1 MLQLPPSQYPPFN
14 VSAGS
19 LNVQLNMEKANK
31 TLQRIKRLQ
40 SSATK
45 HKMKNTIPSPIAS
58 SSNATFK
65 KASSA
70 YKKHNFPNFN

>member
-1 MLQLPPSQYPPFN
+1 MLQLPPSQYPRFN

-19 LNVQLNMEKANK
+19 LNVQLNKEKADK
-31 TLQRIKRLQ
+31 TLRRIKTF
-40 SSATK
+40 AIK

-58 SSNATFK
+58 SANATFK

-70 YKKHNFPNFN
+70 YKKHNFANFN